1 MCGVELQSAPCPPAP
16 YPRRFAFRVP
26 CTRRVS
32 RQRRRHYSAA
42 LAPQGF
48 WELHGWAGNEG
59 HRGAWGVDLSPKHCV
74 PYVYMAPT
82 NRATIAITKADWL
95 RLRELAD
102 SSGMSMA
109 ELYHTLI
116 DLGIATIEAQTAI
129 SNHSKDLDVAKAPEK
144 VEKSSTDI
152 MPEKWRSL

>member
-1 MCGVELQSAPCPPAP
+1 
-16 YPRRFAFRVP
+16 
-26 CTRRVS
+26 
-32 RQRRRHYSAA
+32 
-42 LAPQGF
+42 
-48 WELHGWAGNEG
+48 
-59 HRGAWGVDLSPKHCV
+59 
-74 PYVYMAPT
+74 MAPT